1 MVLSDTSLLVVS
13 ILVSVSS
20 PSRGDVLNDDEDLD
34 TVLCLPLEKVIQPVP
49 LVSRSAEVELRR
61 YPTRELPSSLHASIS
76 LPPVVDVD
84 PVLGHV
90 DSSTQVPEV
99 ITLPSAITVNQI
111 DAQAHSVDEP
121 LRSHIHPQR
130 GKRVKT
136 VPTGPHRLR
145 RDALH
150 ANDELVHLPLL
161 LAHPF
166 RLAPHPPE
174 GSRDS
179 PHSSQR
185 ASTSSAC

>member
-1 MVLSDTSLLVVS
+1 MVLCDTSLLVVS

-99 ITLPSAITVNQI
+99 ITLPSAK
-111 DAQAHSVDEP
+111 P
-121 LRSHIHPQR
+121 L
-130 GKRVKT
+130 
-136 VPTGPHRLR
+136 PHERKLT
-145 RDALH
+145 
-150 ANDELVHLPLL
+150 P
-161 LAHPF
+161 
-166 RLAPHPPE
+166 
-174 GSRDS
+174 
-179 PHSSQR
+179 
-185 ASTSSAC
+185 STSHWAATLTRSGANESNRFRPVHTDCAAIRSMLTMNWCICR